1 MASFHAPSSLLACTL
16 VLWMGFTSTGSAQDE
31 TTGKVALKAVPV
43 EEEPAKVSLK
53 AEPVE
58 EPSKAMVSLKAE
70 PVEDATAANPSATAP
85 KEDPK
90 KDLVASWKTQS
101 NARILTLNIP
111 APRGQIVDRN
121 GVPLAQ
127 NRVVQYLALNFPH
140 FEKATAVQVLEFAHT
155 KIANANRLLG
165 KAWTLPD
172 DALLRHYE
180 NRRWLPLVFSIEEG
194 MNMPLTEDEQEK
206 IKPLLGNGLFLQ
218 PAYLRH
224 YPKDDTA
231 CHIIGYT
238 GKMRPLPVLPIQD
251 GDPIFEELEGREG
264 LEMTYNTDLT
274 GKPGVIN
281 VLFSPEGKELS
292 KETLRPPMPG
302 HNVVTTLDFNYQ
314 KYAENALIKGA
325 RNGGAMVVMDVKSG
339 DVLAMASNPMFNLN
353 DFIPGITKA
362 KFAALSADPRLPLFP
377 RTFRGGYPPA
387 STFKAIVALAG
398 LDSGAITAKTT
409 YDCDTSITIGD
420 RVFHNWAK
428 QGEGPMNVV
437 SAIKRSCNTWFY
449 QAGLDTGADAL
460 TAMAARMGFG
470 EKTGLPLKAE
480 EPGSLPTNAYMLQRF
495 GHKILSGELANMS
508 IGQGRVLATPIQVCQ
523 SMAALADGMNMPQVR
538 LVKQIQD
545 LNDHVVQAFPIQTRK
560 RVNLRPEARDPVV
573 KGMIAVVSGDN
584 GTGARAAI
592 KHAQVAG
599 KTGTAQWKV
608 FANSDKNRNLAW
620 FTGFLPANDPVYA
633 FAVVYEGAP
642 GEDVSGGKKAAPI
655 VNEVFTKIYE
665 NASPDD
671 PLVLAAKTAPVA
683 ELVDEGETEDT
694 DDAPKAKKVEEAPKA
709 KPAPE
714 EPKGV
719 KGFFRRLFGR

>member
-1 MASFHAPSSLLACTL
+1 MAKLTASLRPLARL
-16 VLWMGFTSTGSAQDE
+16 LFLMLGLALGASAQDE
-31 TTGKVALKAVPV
+31 ATGKVALKALPV
-43 EEEPAKVSLK
+43 EEEPGVGKVSLK

-58 EPSKAMVSLKAE
+58 DV
-70 PVEDATAANPSATAP
+70 TAAKPSAAMP
-85 KEDPK
+85 KADPK

-140 FEKATAVQVLEFAHT
+140 FEKATAPMVLEFAHA
-155 KIANANRLLG
+155 KIAIANRLLG
-165 KAWTLPD
+165 KSWSLAD
-172 DALLRHYE
+172 DVLLRHYE
-180 NRRWLPLVFSIEEG
+180 NRRWLPLVFSIEAG
-194 MNMPLTEDEQEK
+194 MNVALTEEEQEK
-206 IKPLLGNGLFLQ
+206 VKPQLGNGLFLQ

-231 CHIIGYT
+231 CHMIGYA
-238 GKMRPLPVLPIQD
+238 GKLRPLPVSPIQD

-264 LEMTYNTDLT
+264 LEATFNSDLT

-292 KETLRPPMPG
+292 KETLSAPVPG
-302 HNVVTTLDFNYQ
+302 HNVVTTLDYNYQ

-339 DVLAMASNPMFNLN
+339 DVLAMASNPGYNLN
-353 DFIPGITKA
+353 DFIPGITKD
-362 KFAALSADPRLPLFP
+362 KLAALNADPRMPTFA
-377 RTFRGGYPPA
+377 RAFRGGYPPA
-387 STFKAIVALAG
+387 STFKVIVALAG
-398 LDSGAITAKTT
+398 IESGALTAKTT
-409 YDCDTSITIGD
+409 YDCDSSMTIGD
-420 RVFHNWAK
+420 RVFHNHTK
-428 QGEGPMNVV
+428 NGEGPMNVIT
-437 SAIKRSCNTWFY
+437 AIKRSCNTWFY

-460 TAMAARMGFG
+460 TSMATRMGFG

-480 EPGSLPTNAYMLQRF
+480 EAGLLPTNAFMLQRF
-495 GHKILSGELANMS
+495 GHKILSGDLANMS

-523 SMAALADGMNMPQVR
+523 SMVALADGMNMPQVR

-545 LNDHVVQAFPIQTRK
+545 LNDRVVQAFPIQTRK
-560 RVNLRPEARDPVV
+560 RVDLKPEARDPVV
-573 KGMIAVVSGDN
+573 KGMVAVVSGDN

-592 KHAQVAG
+592 KYAQVAG
-599 KTGTAQWKV
+599 KTGTAQWKP
-608 FANSDKNRNLAW
+608 SKEQNLAW
-620 FTGFLPANDPVYA
+620 FTGFLPASNPVYA

-671 PLVLAAKTAPVA
+671 PLVLAAKDAPKA
-683 ELVDEGETEDT
+683 EAVDEGETEDIES
-694 DDAPKAKKVEEAPKA
+694 APKAEKVAEAPKA
-709 KPAPE
+709 KVPPPAE
-714 EPKGV
+714 ESKGV
-719 KGFFRRLFGR
+719 KGFFRKLFGR